1 MNNKPNNRNRRSHSG
16 QKRRSPGGRQ
26 QNNHRRD
33 AQVRNN
39 CKQQIDKYTNL
50 AQEARKEGDY
60 HQVEYYYQHV
70 DHYQRLL
77 NEIEEANPPKEKR
90 QHDHNG
96 RQKGDQSDNNGA
108 DQNVNDDNGSV
119 DQNNEGSGPSNDA
132 DNADNADN
140 ADDAK
145 TDDVIKVI
153 DPADMP
159 QPSLDLGADDEPAPK
174 PRKRIARGPGRPR
187 KPRAPK
193 AAETEDASPVV
204 ANETE

>member
-16 QKRRSPGGRQ
+16 QKRRSSGGRQ

-39 CKQQIDKYTNL
+39 CKQQIDKYSNL

-77 NEIEEANPPKEKR
+77 NEIEEANPPQEKR
-90 QHDHNG
+90 PNDQNG
-96 RQKGDQSDNNGA
+96 RHRGNQSEGNDSDQGMDGEN
-108 DQNVNDDNGSV
+108 Q
-119 DQNNEGSGPSNDA
+119 SNDQ
-132 DNADNADN
+132 DNDGDEQSGNETSDQDEN
-140 ADDAK
+140 
-145 TDDVIKVI
+145 VIKVI
-153 DPADMP
+153 DPAEMP
-159 QPSLDLGADDEPAPK
+159 QPSLDLGADEEPAPK

-193 AAETEDASPVV
+193 AADSEDANPMVASETE
-204 ANETE
+204 